1 MTLQT
6 GHKNARHAAKAN
18 LAGRQCPSGRS
29 TAPGPRAFT
38 LIELVLVMALLIV
51 VLAIAFPSLSNFFR
65 ARNLDLEA
73 RRFVSLARYGQ
84 SRAVSEGVPAILW
97 IDAKRRTYGLELQPG
112 YTTEDAKAVEFD
124 VDETLQVEVQTSTIV
139 SRNAVAAQQTL
150 PGLGKVPMIRF
161 LPTGFIAE
169 TSPDAVIFRQ
179 GSDDAIWITQNA
191 NASSYEIQTNSTFY
205 AHR

>member
-1 MTLQT
+1 MAGREMTMTLRT
-6 GHKNARHAAKAN
+6 GHKNAEAR
-18 LAGRQCPSGRS
+18 G
-29 TAPGPRAFT
+29 FT
-38 LIELVLVMALLIV
+38 LIELVLVMAMLIV
-51 VLAIAFPSLSNFFR
+51 VLGIAFPSLSNFFR
-65 ARNLDLEA
+65 ARNLDVEA

-84 SRAVSEGVPAILW
+84 SRAVSEGVPTVLW

-124 VDETLQVEVQTSTIV
+124 VDETLQVEVQTSTLA
-139 SRNAVAAQQTL
+139 SRNVVARQTL

-191 NASSYEIQTNSTFY
+191 NGSSYDIQTNSTFY
-205 AHR
+205 ARR